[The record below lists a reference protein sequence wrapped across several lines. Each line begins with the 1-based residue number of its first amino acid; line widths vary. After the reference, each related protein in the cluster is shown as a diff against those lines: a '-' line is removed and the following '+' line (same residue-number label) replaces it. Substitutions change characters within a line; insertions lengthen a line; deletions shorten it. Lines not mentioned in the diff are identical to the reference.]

1 MAMTVAELA
10 ERLNVE
16 AARRGITPEELL
28 NELSARLAGAAASP
42 TTAHGAS
49 AKRHLAFAGIGAS
62 TSGRTAREAD
72 ELLAEGFGRS

>member
-1 MAMTVAELA
+1 MTVAELA

-16 AARRGITPEELL
+16 AARRGITPEQLLDELA
-28 NELSARLAGAAASP
+28 ARLP
-42 TTAHGAS
+42 TPTPAPAPGGS

-72 ELLAEGFGRS
+72 AMLAEGFGRS